1 LAIARFNVRAT
12 AADDQR
18 TIETMF
24 ARAADEVRRRDG
36 IRVDVSGGFASP
48 PKPLDA
54 RSSKLLDHVLAC
66 GRELDMNL
74 NVVASGGTC
83 DGNKLAAAG
92 LPVVDSLGPVGGE
105 LHNDRE
111 YVRIGSLPQRAKLT
125 ALLLTKL
132 ANGEIG
138 AP

>member
-1 LAIARFNVRAT
+1 MQAG
-12 AADDQR
+12 QW
-18 TIETMF
+18 E
-24 ARAADEVRRRDG
+24 G
-36 IRVDVSGGFASP
+36 IRVELTGGFTSP

-54 RSSKLLDHVLAC
+54 RSQKLLDHVLAC

-111 YVRIGSLPQRAKLT
+111 YVRVSSLPQRAKLT
-125 ALLLTKL
+125 ALLLMKL
-132 ANGEIG
+132 AGDEIS
-138 AP
+138 PP